1 VKRREFIMLLGG
13 AAASAWPLAAR
24 AQQSA
29 MPVIGFLNSGS
40 PAERAPILPGTA
52 NALFARVT
60 EDLGYEAVYITGA
73 GIANMS
79 LGVPDVGLVTLT
91 ELADHVAQICDV
103 VTVPVLADADT
114 GFGNPVNMTRTV
126 QVLERAGA
134 AGIQIED
141 QVFPKKCGH
150 FKGKDVI
157 PLGEMVQKVK
167 AAVDSR
173 RDGDFQIIARTDS
186 RAVVGFEKAMER
198 AHAFVEA
205 GADVTFVEA
214 PTSIE
219 ELTAIGRDLPVPQLA
234 NMVFG
239 GLTPVLPQAEFARMG
254 YGGVLYAALQ
264 AALKA
269 VRDVLGSLKENGSL
283 DAVRERLASFDERQ
297 RAVAKDHYDAL
308 EARYRD

>member
-1 VKRREFIMLLGG
+1 MNAPIRLERPTTRLKSLL
-13 AAASAWPLAAR
+13 AKK
-24 AQQSA
+24 
-29 MPVIGFLNSGS
+29 
-40 PAERAPILPGTA
+40 RAPILPGTA
-52 NALFARVT
+52 NALFARVI

-91 ELADHVAQICDV
+91 ELAEHVAQICDV
-103 VTVPVLADADT
+103 VSVPVLADADT

-157 PLGEMVQKVK
+157 PTGEMVQKIK

-173 RDGDFQIIARTDS
+173 RDGDFQIVARTDV
-186 RAVVGFEKAMER
+186 RAVRGFAEGLER
-198 AHAFVEA
+198 AHKFIEA
-205 GADVTFVEA
+205 GADATFVEA
-214 PTSIE
+214 PVSVE
-219 ELTAIGRDLPVPQLA
+219 ELATIGRELPVPQFA

-239 GLTPVLPQAEFARMG
+239 GLTPELPQAEFARMG
-254 YGGVLYAALQ
+254 FGAVLYANAALQ
-264 AALKA
+264 AALQA
-269 VRDVLGSLKENGSL
+269 VRDVLGSLKQNGSL
-283 DAVRERLASFDERQ
+283 DAVRDRLASFEERQ

>member
-1 VKRREFIMLLGG
+1 MLLGG

-254 YGGVLYAALQ
+254 YGGVLYANAALQ